1 MKTNKDFDLKDKAH
15 YLPTFK
21 RFPVCFVKGQG
32 SYLWDVEGNKYLD
45 LLAGIAVN
53 CVGHSHPK
61 MVKAIQEQA
70 GQLIHISNF
79 FTSDKQVLLS
89 EKLKE
94 ISGMD
99 RVFFSNSGAESVE
112 GAVKIARK
120 YAQSR
125 GRGGVILS
133 FDSCFHG
140 RTLATIA
147 MGKRKYQKGFDP
159 IPCGFRKLPAK
170 DMDMVQEY
178 CDKSVAAI
186 IIEPIQ
192 GEGGIHP
199 AELEFMKELRLF
211 CDRNDIVLI
220 FDEIQCGIA
229 RTGRWFAKD
238 HYDVAPDV
246 MTLAKGL
253 GGGVPIGAILSNEK
267 VAEAIDYGDHGTT
280 FGGNPLVCAAS
291 LKVLEIIEE
300 EQLMENAQEMGAW
313 LRQQIAALE
322 EESIVEIRGMGLM
335 IGVQFDFP
343 TAPLMN
349 KMFEKKIIVNAT
361 ADNVLRLVPALN
373 VGKQE
378 LEILMENLKAS
389 IAELKNELIYQ
400 KT

>member
-70 GQLIHISNF
+70 GRLIHISNF

-170 DMDMVQEY
+170 DMDVVQEY

-199 AELEFMKELRLF
+199 AEIEFMKELRLF

-322 EESIVEIRGMGLM
+322 EESIVDIRGMGLM